1 MKSIEEHIQK
11 DKEILADPNTSE
23 PMRRHT
29 LDELH
34 ELEEYVDHHHDEI
47 EAGDH
52 RLLCRGV
59 RSECAARAPASGLFS
74 DGLVSA
80 PGAHALGRRGHF
92 PSPSDL
98 VQIRRRGG
106 GGGSPG
112 G

>member
-1 MKSIEEHIQK
+1 MKSIEDHIQK

-52 RLLCRGV
+52 HD
-59 RSECAARAPASGLFS
+59 PN
-74 DGLVSA
+74 
-80 PGAHALGRRGHF
+80 
-92 PSPSDL
+92 
-98 VQIRRRGG
+98 
-106 GGGSPG
+106 
-112 G
+112 

>member
-1 MKSIEEHIQK
+1 MKSIEDHIQK

-52 RLLCRGV
+52 HDQTV
-59 RSECAARAPASGLFS
+59 
-74 DGLVSA
+74 
-80 PGAHALGRRGHF
+80 
-92 PSPSDL
+92 
-98 VQIRRRGG
+98 
-106 GGGSPG
+106 
-112 G
+112 